1 LKGGFWAVAT
11 PVAAVSANKPAAISL
26 IIFVSFPPPCRSH
39 CSTKQRHYGRAILA
53 RHPPLTTRS
62 STEAEFTATNC

>member
-1 LKGGFWAVAT
+1 MSIARRT
-11 PVAAVSANKPAAISL
+11 T
-26 IIFVSFPPPCRSH
+26 H
-39 CSTKQRHYGRAILA
+39 DSTKQRLYGRAILA